1 MRAAIFTAAAMV
13 GIGLFLVAA
22 AMLGFGGAAAGL
34 GSLAIVG
41 VVAVVYVLGGST
53 LPQPTRRDQAWDL

>member
-13 GIGLFLVAA
+13 GTGIFLVAA
-22 AMLGFGGAAAGL
+22 AMLDLGGAAAGL

-41 VVAVVYVLGGST
+41 LAAVVYVIGDSS
-53 LPQPTRRDQAWDL
+53 LPQATGPDQAFDL